1 MISHIIKHN
10 KRNNCITK
18 GKDNTMKIKNLTT
31 LFTTRKIIK
40 NPIGN
45 KNIFFRR
52 TTSRYAQKGTIS
64 HNVGYFYVSRCAV
77 TGQFI
82 KRQK

>member
-1 MISHIIKHN
+1 
-10 KRNNCITK
+10 
-18 GKDNTMKIKNLTT
+18 MKN
-31 LFTTRKIIK
+31 IIK

-52 TTSRYAQKGTIS
+52 VTSRYAQKGTIS

>member
-1 MISHIIKHN
+1 MS
-10 KRNNCITK
+10 
-18 GKDNTMKIKNLTT
+18 KDNTV
-31 LFTTRKIIK
+31 IK

-52 TTSRYAQKGTIS
+52 TTSRYNQKGTIS

>member
-1 MISHIIKHN
+1 
-10 KRNNCITK
+10 
-18 GKDNTMKIKNLTT
+18 MKIKLTNT
-31 LFTTRKIIK
+31 YTKVIK

-52 TTSRYAQKGTIS
+52 TTGRYAQKGTIS
-64 HNVGYFYVSRCAV
+64 HNVGYFYVSRDAI

>member
-1 MISHIIKHN
+1 
-10 KRNNCITK
+10 
-18 GKDNTMKIKNLTT
+18 MKIKLANTYT
-31 LFTTRKIIK
+31 KVIK

-64 HNVGYFYVSRCAV
+64 HNVGYFYVSRDAIS
-77 TGQFI
+77 GQFI

>member
-1 MISHIIKHN
+1 
-10 KRNNCITK
+10 
-18 GKDNTMKIKNLTT
+18 MK
-31 LFTTRKIIK
+31 KIIR

-52 TTSRYAQKGTIS
+52 TTNRYAQKGTIS
-64 HNVGYFYVSRCAV
+64 HNVGYFYVSRDGEN
-77 TGQFI
+77 GQFI

>member
-1 MISHIIKHN
+1 MP
-10 KRNNCITK
+10 
-18 GKDNTMKIKNLTT
+18 KDNTV
-31 LFTTRKIIK
+31 IK

-82 KRQK
+82 KRKK

>member
-1 MISHIIKHN
+1 
-10 KRNNCITK
+10 
-18 GKDNTMKIKNLTT
+18 MKIKLTNT
-31 LFTTRKIIK
+31 YNKVIK

-64 HNVGYFYVSRCAV
+64 HNVGYFYVSRDAIS
-77 TGQFI
+77 GQFI

>member
-1 MISHIIKHN
+1 MYSSQIN
-10 KRNNCITK
+10 
-18 GKDNTMKIKNLTT
+18 
-31 LFTTRKIIK
+31 IIK

-64 HNVGYFYVSRCAV
+64 HNVGYFYVSRDAI

>member
-1 MISHIIKHN
+1 
-10 KRNNCITK
+10 
-18 GKDNTMKIKNLTT
+18 MKIKLANTYN
-31 LFTTRKIIK
+31 KVIK

-64 HNVGYFYVSRCAV
+64 HNVGYFYVSRDAIS
-77 TGQFI
+77 GQFI

>member
-1 MISHIIKHN
+1 
-10 KRNNCITK
+10 
-18 GKDNTMKIKNLTT
+18 MKN
-31 LFTTRKIIK
+31 IIK

-52 TTSRYAQKGTIS
+52 ITNRYAQKGTIS
-64 HNVGYFYVSRCAV
+64 HNVGYFYVSRDAI

>member
-1 MISHIIKHN
+1 
-10 KRNNCITK
+10 
-18 GKDNTMKIKNLTT
+18 MKIKLTNT
-31 LFTTRKIIK
+31 YNTVIK

-52 TTSRYAQKGTIS
+52 TTGRYAQKGTIS
-64 HNVGYFYVSRCAV
+64 HNVGYFYVSRDAI

>member
-1 MISHIIKHN
+1 
-10 KRNNCITK
+10 
-18 GKDNTMKIKNLTT
+18 MKIKLTNT
-31 LFTTRKIIK
+31 YNKVIK

-52 TTSRYAQKGTIS
+52 TTNRYNQKGTIS
-64 HNVGYFYVSRCAV
+64 HNVGYFYVSRDAI

>member
-1 MISHIIKHN
+1 
-10 KRNNCITK
+10 
-18 GKDNTMKIKNLTT
+18 MKIKLTNT
-31 LFTTRKIIK
+31 YNKVIK

-64 HNVGYFYVSRCAV
+64 HNVGYFYVSRDAI

>member
-1 MISHIIKHN
+1 
-10 KRNNCITK
+10 
-18 GKDNTMKIKNLTT
+18 MKN
-31 LFTTRKIIK
+31 IIK

-64 HNVGYFYVSRCAV
+64 HNVGYFYVSRDAI
-77 TGQFI
+77 TGQLL
-82 KRQK
+82 KDKNKLNNSLQVNYNDVVLLV

>member
-1 MISHIIKHN
+1 
-10 KRNNCITK
+10 
-18 GKDNTMKIKNLTT
+18 MKIKLTNT
-31 LFTTRKIIK
+31 YNKVIK

-52 TTSRYAQKGTIS
+52 TTNRYAQKGTIS
-64 HNVGYFYVSRCAV
+64 HNVGYFYVSRCAIS
-77 TGQFI
+77 GQFI

>member
-1 MISHIIKHN
+1 MP
-10 KRNNCITK
+10 
-18 GKDNTMKIKNLTT
+18 KDNTV
-31 LFTTRKIIK
+31 IK

>member
-1 MISHIIKHN
+1 MQLVVWH
-10 KRNNCITK
+10 KREIENNCITK
-18 GKDNTMKIKNLTT
+18 TERINTMKIKLTNKYNT
-31 LFTTRKIIK
+31 IIK

-64 HNVGYFYVSRCAV
+64 HNVGYFYVSRDKL
-77 TGQFI
+77 TGKFI
-82 KRQK
+82 SRVN

>member
-1 MISHIIKHN
+1 
-10 KRNNCITK
+10 
-18 GKDNTMKIKNLTT
+18 MKIKLANTYN
-31 LFTTRKIIK
+31 KVIK

-52 TTSRYAQKGTIS
+52 TTSRFAQKGTIS
-64 HNVGYFYVSRCAV
+64 HNVGYFYVSRDAIS
-77 TGQFI
+77 GQFI